1 MGSKHL
7 SLYQKAKWLPYIIE
21 RDGNCCFYCDQR
33 FINSDHRWKRVF
45 DHLNNNEGDNRPENL
60 VQAHWHCN
68 ELKKTNC
75 DWQILA
81 QEKLKENEKLAESL
95 GEGERKKLPQI
106 ETNTEI
112 DSNTEFSKIT
122 EEYLI
127 ERLFPHHGK
136 PPLESDLDF
145 IETLN
150 NITLRCYR
158 KNKHASQNTL
168 RRIIDMFCASE
179 DPFEKVKIEGRYKIR
194 LRKEN

>member
-7 SLYQKAKWLPYIIE
+7 SLNQKAKWLPYIIE
-21 RDGNCCFYCDQR
+21 RDGNFCFYCEQR

-60 VQAHWHCN
+60 VLAHWYCN

-75 DWQILA
+75 DWQIMA

-127 ERLFPHHGK
+127 ERLFPHHGR
-136 PPLESDLDF
+136 PPLENDLDF

-179 DPFEKVKIEGRYKIR
+179 GPFEKVKIEGRYKIR